1 MRLKVGDLVVYPAH
15 GVGQVESI
23 ENRPV
28 NGVDSSLVILRILD
42 NGMRI
47 TIPVRNVSEIGLR
60 PLISLA
66 EVMKVYERLQSPP
79 VMVEA
84 SNWNR
89 RHRAYLDKLKTGAIA
104 DVCDVI
110 RELMT
115 MRGNK
120 ELSFGE
126 RKLLDTARS
135 LLIKEISMVTQTGE
149 ELIGR
154 EVDSFFPPPKTAVA
168 VAAQ

>member
-1 MRLKVGDLVVYPAH
+1 LRLKVGDLVVYPAH
-15 GVGQVESI
+15 GVGKVESI
-23 ENRPV
+23 ENKPV

-42 NGMRI
+42 NSMRI
-47 TIPVRNVSEIGLR
+47 TIPVRNLVDVGLR
-60 PLISLA
+60 PLISQE
-66 EVMKVYERLQSPP
+66 EVGEIYERLKSPP
-79 VMVEA
+79 VIMEA

-89 RHRAYLDKLKTGAIA
+89 RHRHYLDKLKTGAIA

-115 MRGNK
+115 MRGAK

-135 LLIKEISMVTQTGE
+135 LLIKEISMVTLRDE
-149 ELIGR
+149 ERVGQEL
-154 EVDSFFPPPKTAVA
+154 DSFFPPPK
-168 VAAQ
+168 AASH

>member
-15 GVGQVESI
+15 GVGRVENI
-23 ENRPV
+23 ENQPV

-42 NGMRI
+42 NSLRI
-47 TIPVRNVSEIGLR
+47 TIPIRNLVEIGLR
-60 PLISLA
+60 PLITQE
-66 EVMKVYERLQSPP
+66 EVKSVYDRLKSPP
-79 VMVEA
+79 VLMEA

-89 RHRAYLDKLKTGAIA
+89 RHRHYLDKLKTGAIV

-115 MRGNK
+115 MRGAK

-135 LLIKEISMVTQTGE
+135 LLIKEVSMVTRRE
-149 ELIGR
+149 EDTVGQEL
-154 EVDSFFPPPKTAVA
+154 DSFFPPPKA
-168 VAAQ
+168 AAQ